1 MCDGHVHRDVGG
13 TVMFD
18 FFKKKQPQG
27 SQLHLTITGMHCTS
41 CAMNIDGVL
50 EETDG
55 VLTAQTSYARAEVKI
70 TYDPLK
76 ISKEDILQTLQQ
88 FEYTFRESS
97 Q

>member
-1 MCDGHVHRDVGG
+1 
-13 TVMFD
+13 MFD

-55 VLTAQTSYARAEVKI
+55 VLTAPPTSRCTCPSHMYIDNFLAE
-70 TYDPLK
+70 LA
-76 ISKEDILQTLQQ
+76 
-88 FEYTFRESS
+88 
-97 Q
+97 